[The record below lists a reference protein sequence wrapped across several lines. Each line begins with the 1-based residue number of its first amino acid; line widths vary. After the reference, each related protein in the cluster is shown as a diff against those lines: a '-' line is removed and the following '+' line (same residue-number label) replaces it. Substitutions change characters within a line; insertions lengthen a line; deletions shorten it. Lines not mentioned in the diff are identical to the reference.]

1 MTPTLD
7 DVIGTLHG
15 TWRTYLQPG
24 QLYDEAALT
33 MEVVR
38 TDSGWLITYEG
49 PIKEDDV
56 TGSMRITADGS
67 AITWNDTWH
76 TEGEDAD
83 LVAAA
88 GPPSYTYGPDD
99 EPWTW
104 SIDIRP
110 GEHALEIVHTNAP
123 PGMDPAVA
131 VVMELTPD
139 G

>member
-56 TGSMRITADGS
+56 TGSMRQVQTDGE
-67 AITWNDTWH
+67 
-76 TEGEDAD
+76 TER
-83 LVAAA
+83 LVRRTTGQKGLRPLDKVLGRVQETRGAF
-88 GPPSYTYGPDD
+88 GHNLHLG
-99 EPWTW
+99 
-104 SIDIRP
+104 IRR
-110 GEHALEIVHTNAP
+110 G
-123 PGMDPAVA
+123 
-131 VVMELTPD
+131 
-139 G
+139 